1 VAAFHS
7 DLVTMFVIMIPM
19 YMMYEV
25 SVWVALIFGKKK
37 PAPSSEPEPEAV

>member
-1 VAAFHS
+1 
-7 DLVTMFVIMIPM
+7 VIMIPM

-37 PAPSSEPEPEAV
+37 QTEAPLAEPETA